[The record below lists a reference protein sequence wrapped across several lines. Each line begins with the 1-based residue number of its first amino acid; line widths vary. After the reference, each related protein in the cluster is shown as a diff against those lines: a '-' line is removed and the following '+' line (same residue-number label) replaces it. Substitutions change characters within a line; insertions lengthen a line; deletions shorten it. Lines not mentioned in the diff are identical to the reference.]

1 MKQTNSCS
9 AANRL
14 RRSPISLLYTS
25 RSHNRLWLLM
35 WVVLDKYRQ
44 IRLTTET
51 NLSSYRLIFLLG
63 GLIGL
68 LREENRR
75 WQEKR
80 TRQEK
85 KVQTIPEQNRPNQT
99 RTGKEERT
107 EQTRPEENRTEQTWT
122 DQNRPDQGRPD
133 NADQIRTDH
142 TRPDQTRPD
151 QARTKQNRT
160 DWNRPAK
167 VIWGIDEEQEY
178 VE

>member
-14 RRSPISLLYTS
+14 RRSPISLLYVS

-63 GLIGL
+63 GPIGL

-80 TRQEK
+80 RRQEK
-85 KVQTIPEQNRPNQT
+85 KVQTIPEQNRSNQT
-99 RTGKEERT
+99 RREQNRT
-107 EQTRPEENRTEQTWT
+107 DLNRPEQTRPGQTGQCRP
-122 DQNRPDQGRPD
+122 DQNRS
-133 NADQIRTDH
+133 H
-142 TRPDQTRPD
+142 QTRPD